1 MWKWIAP
8 EVSSWILMPSARSL
22 TQHVVN
28 FLQAL
33 EDTTCQPLVLFGSF
47 WLELIHGVE
56 NAVPLCFSWCSCHQL
71 ATCHWGWSPHEGHC
85 LYLNHLNRIWTWKEF
100 KRTQSTRS
108 EGPTACS
115 YSVPHAW
122 TNSWRSWSQHDY
134 IPWREVMSCPS
145 QLTQIL
151 LPPMARLGALLV
163 ASFLSNDVVV
173 DRKSSVF
180 CLLH

>member
-1 MWKWIAP
+1 MWKWIAL

-28 FLQAL
+28 Q
-33 EDTTCQPLVLFGSF
+33 EGFGRHDMYRHVNLWS
-47 WLELIHGVE
+47 
-56 NAVPLCFSWCSCHQL
+56 SL
-71 ATCHWGWSPHEGHC
+71 ARADSRR

-100 KRTQSTRS
+100 KRTQSTHRS

-134 IPWREVMSCPS
+134 IPWREVMSCPRK
-145 QLTQIL
+145 LTQIL

>member
-1 MWKWIAP
+1 MWKWIAL

-28 FLQAL
+28 QEGFGRHDMYRHVNLWSSLARADSRRRECGAIVFLMIFMSPA
-33 EDTTCQPLVLFGSF
+33 G
-47 WLELIHGVE
+47 
-56 NAVPLCFSWCSCHQL
+56 
-71 ATCHWGWSPHEGHC
+71 CHWGWSPHEGHC

-100 KRTQSTRS
+100 KRTQSTHRS

-134 IPWREVMSCPS
+134 IPWREVMSCPRK
-145 QLTQIL
+145 LTQIL